1 MGGVVIAA
9 ATIILYTPWLP
20 LLDLREI
27 AVRGASY
34 IPQEE
39 ILRTAGF
46 RVGENLF
53 RLRVLRAQR
62 AIARLPWA
70 ERVSIHRVFLH
81 GVTITV
87 EEREPIA
94 SVVDPLGGTRLL
106 VLGDGAIL
114 VQEATKDLHPP
125 LVVRGAPFAA
135 YEPGAR
141 LNNEGMAT
149 ALEHLHHLGLTQGL
163 FQLVDFTNEFSV
175 TLQGADDL
183 MVYLGELDK
192 ILPRIDALGALLQ
205 TIDPSKYRS
214 MDLRVGGEA
223 VLVPRKVVNR

>member
-9 ATIILYTPWLP
+9 ATIILYTPWVP

-39 ILRTAGF
+39 ILRAAGF
-46 RVGENLF
+46 KVGENLL
-53 RLRVLRAQR
+53 RLRVLRAGQ
-62 AIARLPWA
+62 AVARLPWVEHVA
-70 ERVSIHRVFLH
+70 IRRAFLH

-94 SVVDPLGGTRLL
+94 AVVDPLGGGRLL
-106 VLGDGAIL
+106 VLGEGCVL
-114 VQEATKDLHPP
+114 VQDATQDLRPP
-125 LVVRGAPFAA
+125 LIVRGAPFAA
-135 YEPGAR
+135 YEAGER
-141 LNNEGMAT
+141 LQDKDMAD
-149 ALEHLHHLGLTQGL
+149 ALERLHRLGLTQGL
-163 FQLVDFTNEFSV
+163 FQLVDFTNPFSV
-175 TLQGADDL
+175 TLQGSNDL
-183 MVYLGELDK
+183 TIYLGELGK
-192 ILPRIDALGALLQ
+192 IALRIDALGALLQ

-214 MDLRVGGEA
+214 MDLRYGGEA

>member
-9 ATIILYTPWLP
+9 ATIILYTPWVP

-39 ILRTAGF
+39 ILRAAGF
-46 RVGENLF
+46 KVGENLF
-53 RLRVLRAQR
+53 RLRVLHAGQ
-62 AIARLPWA
+62 AIARLPWV
-70 ERVSIHRVFLH
+70 EHVSIHRTFLH

-94 SVVDPLGGTRLL
+94 AVVDPLGGKLL
-106 VLGDGAIL
+106 VLGEGGVL
-114 VQEATKDLHPP
+114 VGDATPDLRPP
-125 LVVRGAPFAA
+125 LVVQGAPFSA
-135 YEPGAR
+135 YQPGAY
-141 LNNEGMAT
+141 LQDKEMAD
-149 ALEHLHHLGLTQGL
+149 ALAELHRLGLTQGL
-163 FQLVDFTNEFSV
+163 FELVDFTNPFSV
-175 TLQGADDL
+175 TLQGSGDL
-183 MVYLGELDK
+183 TVYLGPLDK
-192 ILPRIDALGALLQ
+192 IAVRIDALGALLQ

-214 MDLRVGGEA
+214 MDLRYGGEA